1 VSQPGWALAEAD
13 AAFPLEL
20 QTHAGLEAQVAAIA
34 DDIAYDNHDIDDGL
48 RSGILNFDAVT
59 ALPFI
64 GRGWADVLRRYPD
77 VAPKRLR
84 PELIRQQIG
93 VMVNDVIAEA
103 RLRIAQSGVTSANDV
118 RAAGRPLVAFSDQ
131 MAEDERALKRFMY
144 AELYHHPRQLAV
156 AEQASVLIAGLFD
169 AYRSAPDHL
178 PPEWRET
185 LPDSEPE
192 RTRHIGDFIAGMTD
206 RYAISRYREL
216 VGPVDM
222 PDGF

>member
-1 VSQPGWALAEAD
+1 M
-13 AAFPLEL
+13 
-20 QTHAGLEAQVAAIA
+20 
-34 DDIAYDNHDIDDGL
+34 
-48 RSGILNFDAVT
+48 
-59 ALPFI
+59 
-64 GRGWADVLRRYPD
+64 LRRYPD